1 MTNEPELFTKL
12 SICNACGAIV
22 VNENH
27 HKAFHEQIVDAFT
40 DYAKAIQKVAKRA

>member
-1 MTNEPELFTKL
+1 MANEPELFTKL

-27 HKAFHEQIVDAFT
+27 HKTFHEQIVKAFE
-40 DYAKAIQKVAKRA
+40 DHAEAIKKVAKSR

>member
-1 MTNEPELFTKL
+1 MANEPELFTKL

-27 HKAFHEQIVDAFT
+27 HKTFHEQIVNAFK
-40 DYAKAIQKVAKRA
+40 DYAKAIEKVAKR